1 MTELNKAL
9 VQKNIKD
16 EDEKIAILRSLK
28 GNGYGSLTSIDYILS
43 ACQHGIGST
52 NVNLDNISLTLV
64 NINTSINQLVGIM
77 RDFVEKATTAAA
89 PQDAQLS
96 AALTPPTESAGA
108 FVGEGGSAVAVSG
121 NEPILV
127 AIGGIDSTLA
137 EGLAANTEAIKQA
150 SKEEQRLQVDNTKA
164 LIANETKRQ
173 QAEDRN
179 RLLNQDKNK
188 EQLGNGLQ
196 KMPKLEMPKFPV
208 NGKQFMS
215 GLGKILKG
223 ILNPVALIA
232 GIFMHLLPYII
243 LGIAFFKGFWNK
255 LSPELKKKMIEVR
268 DNIIFYAGLAFLLFK
283 GPALLIKTLQLAWY
297 AIKVAFAI
305 AKWGLEVA
313 FHALRMLF
321 TTTEHS
327 AEMAFK
333 IFEKVCTMI
342 EHVAELLSIQLEMM
356 LNVAAFA
363 LKAAAIIFIVAAV
376 LLLVG
381 GVILIFVL
389 LGDKIVEATKKLVEV
404 FSMLGGMVYDAIMGI
419 IDLFFD
425 VMVEL
430 VIGFWGRLIT
440 AVVNGFKSLFGIGG
454 DDENKPK
461 TEQETSVKDG
471 VTKDVFEAALKPIK
485 DVLGN
490 ISKCLATIQQ
500 AELLKSLNP
509 VGNIFGAVASSVMT
523 LFNGNS
529 NIIKTENADN
539 TQSNISA
546 QYVSQTQEDEPNKSI
561 ETTLKSIN
569 ETLSKWFKYVKNQEL
584 FVPSGKAEG

>member
-1 MTELNKAL
+1 MDKLDRIGE
-9 VQKNIKD
+9 IKD
-16 EDEKIAILRSLK
+16 EAEKIKILNKIWGEGNSSLFTIESTLRDLIMETMH
-28 GNGYGSLTSIDYILS
+28 NGSRISSTIESQAWQINLSIKELT
-43 ACQHGIGST
+43 
-52 NVNLDNISLTLV
+52 
-64 NINTSINQLVGIM
+64 GIM
-77 RDFVEKATTAAA
+77 KDFVEKAATAAA

-96 AALTPPTESAGA
+96 AALTSPTESAGA
-108 FVGEGGSAVAVSG
+108 FIGEGGSAVAVSG

-127 AIGGIDSTLA
+127 AIGGIDNTLA

-179 RLLNQDKNK
+179 RLLNQNKNK
-188 EQLGNGLQ
+188 EQLGNSPQ

-268 DNIIFYAGLAFLLFK
+268 DNIIFYVGLAFLLFK

-313 FHALRMLF
+313 FHALRMMF
-321 TTTEHS
+321 TTTEHGFRMS
-327 AEMAFK
+327 TTMFDRM
-333 IFEKVCTMI
+333 CTMI
-342 EHVAELLSIQLEMM
+342 EHIADMALNKLKFIFEGIKLAVSIAGWL
-356 LNVAAFA
+356 
-363 LKAAAIIFIVAAV
+363 IIIAAV

-381 GVILIFVL
+381 GIILIFVL
-389 LGDKIVEATKKLVEV
+389 LGDKIVEAVEKIVKV
-404 FSMLGGMVYDAIMGI
+404 FAMLGGMVYDAVMGI

-430 VIGFWGRLIT
+430 VIGFWSRLIT

-454 DDENKPK
+454 EENKPK

-471 VTKDVFEAALKPIK
+471 VTEDVFEAVLKPIK
-485 DVLGN
+485 DVLDN
-490 ISKCLATIQQ
+490 ISKCLATIKQ

-509 VGNIFGAVASSVMT
+509 VGNIFGAAASAVMT

-539 TQSNISA
+539 TQSNIST
-546 QYVSQTQEDEPNKSI
+546 QYVSQTQEDDPNKSI

>member
-1 MTELNKAL
+1 MAELNKAL
-9 VQKNIKD
+9 TQKNIKD
-16 EDEKIAILRSLK
+16 EDEKLKLLRSLK
-28 GNGYGSLTSIDYILS
+28 GNGYGSLTSIDYIIS
-43 ACQHGIGST
+43 ACQHGIASA
-52 NVNLDNISLTLV
+52 NINLDSISSTLV
-64 NINTSINQLVGIM
+64 NIDTSINRLVGIM
-77 RDFVEKATTAAA
+77 KDFVEKATTAAA

-127 AIGGIDSTLA
+127 AIGGIDNTLA

-179 RLLNQDKNK
+179 RLLNQDKIK
-188 EQLGNGLQ
+188 EQLGNGPQ

-313 FHALRMLF
+313 FHALRMLL
-321 TTTEHS
+321 TTTEHGFRMS
-327 AEMAFK
+327 TTMFDRM
-333 IFEKVCTMI
+333 CTMI
-342 EHVAELLSIQLEMM
+342 EHIADMALNKLKFIFEGIKLAVSIAGWL
-356 LNVAAFA
+356 
-363 LKAAAIIFIVAAV
+363 IIIAAV

-381 GVILIFVL
+381 GIILIFVL
-389 LGDKIVEATKKLVEV
+389 LGDKIVEAVEKIVKV
-404 FSMLGGMVYDAIMGI
+404 FAMLGGMVYDAVMGI

-546 QYVSQTQEDEPNKSI
+546 QYVSQTQEDDPNESI

>member
-1 MTELNKAL
+1 MDKLDRIGE
-9 VQKNIKD
+9 IKD
-16 EDEKIAILRSLK
+16 EAEKIKILNKIWGEGNSSLFTIESTLRDLIMETMHNGSRISSAIESQAWQINLSIK
-28 GNGYGSLTSIDYILS
+28 ELT
-43 ACQHGIGST
+43 
-52 NVNLDNISLTLV
+52 
-64 NINTSINQLVGIM
+64 GIM
-77 RDFVEKATTAAA
+77 KDFVEKAATVAA

-96 AALTPPTESAGA
+96 AALTSPTESAGA

-188 EQLGNGLQ
+188 EQLGNGSQ

-255 LSPELKKKMIEVR
+255 LSPELKKKMTEVTKK
-268 DNIIFYAGLAFLLFK
+268 IVFYAGLAFLLFK

-297 AIKVAFAI
+297 AIKVMFAI

-321 TTTEHS
+321 TTSEHGFRMS
-327 AEMAFK
+327 TTMFDRM
-333 IFEKVCTMI
+333 CTMI
-342 EHVAELLSIQLEMM
+342 EHIADMALNKLKFIFEGIKLAVSIAGWL
-356 LNVAAFA
+356 
-363 LKAAAIIFIVAAV
+363 IIIAAV

-381 GVILIFVL
+381 GIILIFVL
-389 LGDKIVEATKKLVEV
+389 LGDKIVDAVKQIVEV
-404 FSMLGGMVYDAIMGI
+404 FAMLGGMVYDAVMGI

-430 VIGFWGRLIT
+430 FIGFWGRLIT
-440 AVVNGFKSLFGIGG
+440 AVVNGWRSLFGGG
-454 DDENKPK
+454 DEENKPK
-461 TEQETSVKDG
+461 TEQETAVKDG
-471 VTKDVFEAALKPIK
+471 VTKDIFEAALKPIK

-546 QYVSQTQEDEPNKSI
+546 QYISQTQEDDPNKSI

>member
-1 MTELNKAL
+1 MAELNKAL
-9 VQKNIKD
+9 TQKNIKD
-16 EDEKIAILRSLK
+16 EDEKLKLLRSLK
-28 GNGYGSLTSIDYILS
+28 GNGYGSLTSIDHILA
-43 ACQHGIGST
+43 ACFHRTGIT
-52 NVNLDNISLTLV
+52 NIILDGISSTLV
-64 NINTSINQLVGIM
+64 NIDTSINRLVGIM
-77 RDFVEKATTAAA
+77 KDFVEKATTAAA
-89 PQDAQLS
+89 PQDEQLS
-96 AALTPPTESAGA
+96 AALTSPTESAGA

-127 AIGGIDSTLA
+127 AIGGIGSTLA

-179 RLLNQDKNK
+179 RLLNQGKNK
-188 EQLGNGLQ
+188 EQLGNSPQ

-297 AIKVAFAI
+297 AIKVAFAV

-321 TTTEHS
+321 TTTEHG

-333 IFEKVCTMI
+333 IFERACTMI
-342 EHVAELLSIQLEMM
+342 EHVAKLLSTSLEMA
-356 LNVAAFA
+356 LNVAAFV
-363 LKAAAIIFIVAAV
+363 LKVAAIVFIVAAIV
-376 LLLVG
+376 LLVG

-389 LGDKIVEATKKLVEV
+389 LGDKIVDAVKKIVEV
-404 FSMLGGMVYDAIMGI
+404 FAMLGGMVYDAVMGI

-440 AVVNGFKSLFGIGG
+440 AVVNGFKSLFGISG
-454 DDENKPK
+454 EESKPK
-461 TEQETSVKDG
+461 TEQETAVKDG

-509 VGNIFGAVASSVMT
+509 VGNIFGSVASSVMT

-546 QYVSQTQEDEPNKSI
+546 QYVSQTQGDNPNESI

-569 ETLSKWFKYVKNQEL
+569 ETLSRWFKYVKNQEL

>member
-1 MTELNKAL
+1 MAELNKAL
-9 VQKNIKD
+9 TQKNIKD
-16 EDEKIAILRSLK
+16 EDEKLKLLRSLK
-28 GNGYGSLTSIDYILS
+28 GNGYGSLASIDHILA
-43 ACQHGIGST
+43 ACFHRTGIT
-52 NVNLDNISLTLV
+52 NIILDGISSTLV
-64 NINTSINQLVGIM
+64 NIDTSINRLVGIM
-77 RDFVEKATTAAA
+77 KDFVEKATTAAA
-89 PQDAQLS
+89 PQDEQLS
-96 AALTPPTESAGA
+96 AALTSPTESAGA

-127 AIGGIDSTLA
+127 AIGGIGSTLA

-150 SKEEQRLQVDNTKA
+150 SKEEQRLQADNTKA

-179 RLLNQDKNK
+179 RLLNQYKNK
-188 EQLGNGLQ
+188 EQLGNGPQ

-223 ILNPVALIA
+223 ILNPIALIA

-333 IFEKVCTMI
+333 IFERVCTMI
-342 EHVAELLSIQLEMM
+342 EHVAELLSISLEMA
-356 LNVAAFA
+356 LNVAAFV
-363 LKAAAIIFIVAAV
+363 LKVAAIVFIVAAIV
-376 LLLVG
+376 LLVG

-389 LGDKIVEATKKLVEV
+389 LGDKIVEAVKKIVEV
-404 FSMLGGMVYDAIMGI
+404 FAMLGGMVYDAVMGI
-419 IDLFFD
+419 IDLFFN

-440 AVVNGFKSLFGIGG
+440 AVVNGFKSLFGIG
-454 DDENKPK
+454 DEESKPK
-461 TEQETSVKDG
+461 TEQETAVKDG
-471 VTKDVFEAALKPIK
+471 VTKDVFETALKPITN
-485 DVLGN
+485 VLDN

-546 QYVSQTQEDEPNKSI
+546 QYVSQTQKDDTNESI

-569 ETLSKWFKYVKNQEL
+569 ETLSRWFKYVKNQEL

>member
-1 MTELNKAL
+1 MAELNKAL

-52 NVNLDNISLTLV
+52 NINLDSISLTLV
-64 NINTSINQLVGIM
+64 DINTSINQLVGIM
-77 RDFVEKATTAAA
+77 KDFVEKTATAAA

-179 RLLNQDKNK
+179 RLLNQGKNK

-333 IFEKVCTMI
+333 IFERVCTMI

-404 FSMLGGMVYDAIMGI
+404 FSMLGGMVYDAVMGI

-454 DDENKPK
+454 DEENKPK

>member
-1 MTELNKAL
+1 MAELNKAL
-9 VQKNIKD
+9 TQKNIKD
-16 EDEKIAILRSLK
+16 EDEKLELLRSLR
-28 GNGYGSLTSIDYILS
+28 GNGYGSLTSIDHILS
-43 ACQHGIGST
+43 ACFHRTEITNIILDGIST
-52 NVNLDNISLTLV
+52 TLV

-89 PQDAQLS
+89 PQDEQLS
-96 AALTPPTESAGA
+96 DALTSPTESAGA

-188 EQLGNGLQ
+188 EQLGNGSQ

-305 AKWGLEVA
+305 AKWGLEIA
-313 FHALRMLF
+313 FHALRMLL

-333 IFEKVCTMI
+333 IFERVCTMI
-342 EHVAELLSIQLEMM
+342 EHVAKLLSTSLEMA
-356 LNVAAFA
+356 LNIAAFVLKVAA
-363 LKAAAIIFIVAAV
+363 IVFIVAAIV
-376 LLLVG
+376 LLVG

-404 FSMLGGMVYDAIMGI
+404 FAMLGGMVYDAVMGI
-419 IDLFFD
+419 IDLFFN

-454 DDENKPK
+454 DGENKPK
-461 TEQETSVKDG
+461 VEQETSVKDG

-546 QYVSQTQEDEPNKSI
+546 QYVSQTQGDDPNISI

>member
-1 MTELNKAL
+1 MDKLDRIGE
-9 VQKNIKD
+9 IKD
-16 EDEKIAILRSLK
+16 EAEKIKILNKIWGEGNSSLFTIESTLRDLIMETMHNGSRISSAIESQAWQINLSIK
-28 GNGYGSLTSIDYILS
+28 ELT
-43 ACQHGIGST
+43 
-52 NVNLDNISLTLV
+52 
-64 NINTSINQLVGIM
+64 GIM
-77 RDFVEKATTAAA
+77 KDFVEKAATAAA

-96 AALTPPTESAGA
+96 AALTSPTESAGA
-108 FVGEGGSAVAVSG
+108 FIGEGGSAVAVSG

-127 AIGGIDSTLA
+127 AIGGIDNTLA

-179 RLLNQDKNK
+179 RLLNQNKNK
-188 EQLGNGLQ
+188 EQLGNSPQ

-321 TTTEHS
+321 TTTEHGFRMS
-327 AEMAFK
+327 TTMFDRM
-333 IFEKVCTMI
+333 CTMI
-342 EHVAELLSIQLEMM
+342 EHIADMALNKLKFIFEGIKLAVSIAGWL
-356 LNVAAFA
+356 
-363 LKAAAIIFIVAAV
+363 IIIAAV

-381 GVILIFVL
+381 GIILIFVL
-389 LGDKIVEATKKLVEV
+389 LGDKIVEAVEKIVKV
-404 FSMLGGMVYDAIMGI
+404 FAMLGGMVYDAVMGI

-430 VIGFWGRLIT
+430 VIGFWSRLIT

-454 DDENKPK
+454 EENKPK

-471 VTKDVFEAALKPIK
+471 VTEDVFEAALKPIK
-485 DVLGN
+485 DVLDN
-490 ISKCLATIQQ
+490 ISKCLATIKQ

-509 VGNIFGAVASSVMT
+509 VGNIFGAAASAVMT

-539 TQSNISA
+539 TQSNIST
-546 QYVSQTQEDEPNKSI
+546 QYVSQTQEDDPNKSI

>member
-1 MTELNKAL
+1 MDKLDRIGE
-9 VQKNIKD
+9 IKD
-16 EDEKIAILRSLK
+16 EAEKIKILNKIWGEGNSSLFTIESTLRDLIMETMHNGSRISSAIESQ
-28 GNGYGSLTSIDYILS
+28 
-43 ACQHGIGST
+43 AWQ
-52 NVNLDNISLTLV
+52 ISL
-64 NINTSINQLVGIM
+64 SIKELTGIM
-77 RDFVEKATTAAA
+77 KDFVEKATTAAA
-89 PQDAQLS
+89 PQDEQLS
-96 AALTPPTESAGA
+96 AALTSPTESAGA

-150 SKEEQRLQVDNTKA
+150 SKEEQRLQADNTKA

-188 EQLGNGLQ
+188 EQLGNGPQ

-255 LSPELKKKMIEVR
+255 LSPELQKKMIEVR

-321 TTTEHS
+321 TTTEHGFRMS
-327 AEMAFK
+327 TTMFDRM
-333 IFEKVCTMI
+333 CTMI
-342 EHVAELLSIQLEMM
+342 EHIADMALNKLKFIFEGIKLAVSIAGWL
-356 LNVAAFA
+356 
-363 LKAAAIIFIVAAV
+363 IIIAAV

-381 GVILIFVL
+381 GIILIFVL
-389 LGDKIVEATKKLVEV
+389 LGDKIVEAVKKIVEV
-404 FSMLGGMVYDAIMGI
+404 FAMLGGMVYDAVMGI
-419 IDLFFD
+419 LDLFFD

-430 VIGFWGRLIT
+430 VIGFWSRLIT
-440 AVVNGFKSLFGIGG
+440 AVVNGFKSLFGFGG
-454 DDENKPK
+454 DDGESKPK
-461 TEQETSVKDG
+461 TEQETTVKDG
-471 VTKDVFEAALKPIK
+471 VTKDVFETALKPITN
-485 DVLGN
+485 VLGN

-546 QYVSQTQEDEPNKSI
+546 QYVSQTQGDNPNESI

-569 ETLSKWFKYVKNQEL
+569 ETLSRWFKYVKNQEL

>member
-1 MTELNKAL
+1 MDKLDRIGE
-9 VQKNIKD
+9 IKD
-16 EDEKIAILRSLK
+16 EAEKIKILNKIWGEGNSSLFTIESTLRDLIMETMHNGSRISSAIESQAWQINLSIK
-28 GNGYGSLTSIDYILS
+28 ELT
-43 ACQHGIGST
+43 
-52 NVNLDNISLTLV
+52 
-64 NINTSINQLVGIM
+64 GIM
-77 RDFVEKATTAAA
+77 KDFVEKVATAAA

-96 AALTPPTESAGA
+96 AALTSPTESAGA

-188 EQLGNGLQ
+188 EQLGNGPQ

-321 TTTEHS
+321 TTTEHG

-333 IFEKVCTMI
+333 IFERACTMI
-342 EHVAELLSIQLEMM
+342 EHIFKMFSTKIELL

-430 VIGFWGRLIT
+430 VIGFWSRLIT

-471 VTKDVFEAALKPIK
+471 VTKDVFETALKPITN
-485 DVLGN
+485 VLGN

-529 NIIKTENADN
+529 NITKTENADN

-546 QYVSQTQEDEPNKSI
+546 QYVSQTQGDDPNESI

>member
-1 MTELNKAL
+1 MAELNKAL

-28 GNGYGSLTSIDYILS
+28 GNGYGSLTSIDYNLS
-43 ACQHGIGST
+43 ACYHAIGST
-52 NVNLDNISLTLV
+52 NINLDFIRVSLSNID
-64 NINTSINQLVGIM
+64 NSINQLVGIM
-77 RDFVEKATTAAA
+77 KDFVENATTTAA

-96 AALTPPTESAGA
+96 AALTSPTESAGA

-127 AIGGIDSTLA
+127 AIGGIDTTLA

-188 EQLGNGLQ
+188 EQLGNGPQ

-268 DNIIFYAGLAFLLFK
+268 DKIIFYAGLAFLLFK
-283 GPALLIKTLQLAWY
+283 GSALLIKTLQLAWY
-297 AIKVAFAI
+297 VIKVAFAI

-313 FHALRMLF
+313 FHGLRMLL
-321 TTTEHS
+321 TTTEHGFR
-327 AEMAFK
+327 MTTTMFDRM
-333 IFEKVCTMI
+333 CTMI
-342 EHVAELLSIQLEMM
+342 EHIADMALNKLKFIFEGIKLAVSIAGWL
-356 LNVAAFA
+356 
-363 LKAAAIIFIVAAV
+363 IIIAAV

-381 GVILIFVL
+381 GIILIFVL
-389 LGDKIVEATKKLVEV
+389 LGDKIVDAVKQIVEV
-404 FSMLGGMVYDAIMGI
+404 FAMLGGMVYDAVMGI

-440 AVVNGFKSLFGIGG
+440 AVVNGFRSLFGTGG

-461 TEQETSVKDG
+461 TEQEISVKDG

-546 QYVSQTQEDEPNKSI
+546 QYVSQTQKDDPNKSI

>member
-1 MTELNKAL
+1 MDKLDRIGE
-9 VQKNIKD
+9 IKD
-16 EDEKIAILRSLK
+16 EAEKIKILNKIWGEGNSSLFTIESTLRDLIMETMHNGSRISSAIESQAWQINLSIK
-28 GNGYGSLTSIDYILS
+28 ELT
-43 ACQHGIGST
+43 
-52 NVNLDNISLTLV
+52 
-64 NINTSINQLVGIM
+64 GIM
-77 RDFVEKATTAAA
+77 KDFVEKAATAAA
-89 PQDAQLS
+89 PQDEQLS
-96 AALTPPTESAGA
+96 AALTSPTESAGA

-188 EQLGNGLQ
+188 EQLGNGPQ

-297 AIKVAFAI
+297 AIKVAFAV

-321 TTTEHS
+321 TTTEHG

-333 IFEKVCTMI
+333 IFERACTMI
-342 EHVAELLSIQLEMM
+342 EHIFKMFSTKIELL

-404 FSMLGGMVYDAIMGI
+404 FAMLGGMVYDAVMGI

-430 VIGFWGRLIT
+430 VIGFWSRLIT

-454 DDENKPK
+454 DEEGKTK
-461 TEQETSVKDG
+461 TEQETTVKDG
-471 VTKDVFEAALKPIK
+471 VTKDVFETALKPITN
-485 DVLGN
+485 VLGN

-529 NIIKTENADN
+529 NITKTENADN

-546 QYVSQTQEDEPNKSI
+546 QYVSQTQGDDPNESI

>member
-1 MTELNKAL
+1 MAELNKAL
-9 VQKNIKD
+9 TQKNIKD
-16 EDEKIAILRSLK
+16 EDEKLELLRSLR
-28 GNGYGSLTSIDYILS
+28 GNGYGSLTSIDHILS
-43 ACQHGIGST
+43 ACFHRTGIT
-52 NVNLDNISLTLV
+52 NIILDGINSTLV
-64 NINTSINQLVGIM
+64 NIDTSINRLVGIM
-77 RDFVEKATTAAA
+77 KDFVEKAATAAA
-89 PQDAQLS
+89 PQDEQLS
-96 AALTPPTESAGA
+96 AALTSPTESAGA

-150 SKEEQRLQVDNTKA
+150 SKEEQRLQADNTKA

-179 RLLNQDKNK
+179 RLLNQDKVK
-188 EQLGNGLQ
+188 EQLGNGHQ

-255 LSPELKKKMIEVR
+255 LSPELKKKMTEVTKK
-268 DNIIFYAGLAFLLFK
+268 IVFYAGMAFLLFK
-283 GPALLIKTLQLAWY
+283 DPALLIKTLQLAWY
-297 AIKVAFAI
+297 VIKVTFAI

-313 FHALRMLF
+313 FHALRMMF
-321 TTTEHS
+321 TTTEHGFRMS
-327 AEMAFK
+327 TTMFDRM
-333 IFEKVCTMI
+333 CTMI
-342 EHVAELLSIQLEMM
+342 EHIADMALNKLKFIFEGIKLAVSIAGWL
-356 LNVAAFA
+356 
-363 LKAAAIIFIVAAV
+363 IIIAAV

-389 LGDKIVEATKKLVEV
+389 LGDKIVEAVKKIVEV
-404 FSMLGGMVYDAIMGI
+404 FAMLGGMVYDAVMGI
-419 IDLFFD
+419 LDLFFD

-440 AVVNGFKSLFGIGG
+440 AVVNGFKSLFGIG
-454 DDENKPK
+454 DEESKPK
-461 TEQETSVKDG
+461 TEQETAVKDG
-471 VTKDVFEAALKPIK
+471 VTKDVFETALKPITN
-485 DVLGN
+485 VLDN

-546 QYVSQTQEDEPNKSI
+546 QYVSQTQKDDTNESI

-569 ETLSKWFKYVKNQEL
+569 ETLSRWFKYVKNQEL

>member
-1 MTELNKAL
+1 MDKLDRIGE
-9 VQKNIKD
+9 IKD
-16 EDEKIAILRSLK
+16 EAEKIKILNKIWGEGNSSLFTIESTLRDLIMETMHNGSRISSAIESQAWQINLSIK
-28 GNGYGSLTSIDYILS
+28 ELT
-43 ACQHGIGST
+43 
-52 NVNLDNISLTLV
+52 
-64 NINTSINQLVGIM
+64 GIM
-77 RDFVEKATTAAA
+77 KDFVEKAATAAA

-96 AALTPPTESAGA
+96 AALTSPTESAGA
-108 FVGEGGSAVAVSG
+108 FVGEGGSAVAISG

-196 KMPKLEMPKFPV
+196 KIPKLEMPKFPV

-321 TTTEHS
+321 TTTEHG

-333 IFEKVCTMI
+333 IFERACTMI
-342 EHVAELLSIQLEMM
+342 EHIFKMFSTKIELL

-404 FSMLGGMVYDAIMGI
+404 FAMLGGMVYDAVMGI

-430 VIGFWGRLIT
+430 VIGFWSRLIT

-454 DDENKPK
+454 DDESKPK
-461 TEQETSVKDG
+461 TEQETTVKDG
-471 VTKDVFEAALKPIK
+471 VTKDVFETTLKPIK

-546 QYVSQTQEDEPNKSI
+546 QYVSQTQGDDPNESI

>member
-1 MTELNKAL
+1 MAELNKAL
-9 VQKNIKD
+9 TQKNIKD
-16 EDEKIAILRSLK
+16 EDEKLELLRSLR
-28 GNGYGSLTSIDYILS
+28 GNGYGSLTSIDHILS
-43 ACQHGIGST
+43 ACFHRTGIT
-52 NVNLDNISLTLV
+52 NIILDGINSTLV
-64 NINTSINQLVGIM
+64 NIDTSINRLVGIM
-77 RDFVEKATTAAA
+77 KDFVEKAATAAA
-89 PQDAQLS
+89 PQDEQLS
-96 AALTPPTESAGA
+96 AALTSPTESAGA
-108 FVGEGGSAVAVSG
+108 FVGEGGSAVAISG

-150 SKEEQRLQVDNTKA
+150 SKEEQRLQADNTKA

-179 RLLNQDKNK
+179 RLLNQDKVK
-188 EQLGNGLQ
+188 EQLGNGHQ

-255 LSPELKKKMIEVR
+255 LSPELKKKMTEVTKK
-268 DNIIFYAGLAFLLFK
+268 IVFYAGMAFLLFK

-297 AIKVAFAI
+297 VIKVTFAI

-313 FHALRMLF
+313 FHALRMMF
-321 TTTEHS
+321 TTTEHGFRMS
-327 AEMAFK
+327 TTMFDRM
-333 IFEKVCTMI
+333 CTMI
-342 EHVAELLSIQLEMM
+342 EHIADMALNKLKFIFEGIKLAVSIAGWL
-356 LNVAAFA
+356 
-363 LKAAAIIFIVAAV
+363 IIIAAV

-389 LGDKIVEATKKLVEV
+389 LGDKIVEAVKKIVEV
-404 FSMLGGMVYDAIMGI
+404 FAMLGGMVYDAVMGI

-440 AVVNGFKSLFGIGG
+440 AVVNGFKSLFGIG
-454 DDENKPK
+454 DEESKPK
-461 TEQETSVKDG
+461 AEQETSVKDG
-471 VTKDVFEAALKPIK
+471 VTKDIFEAALKPIK

-546 QYVSQTQEDEPNKSI
+546 QYVSQTQKDDTNESI

-569 ETLSKWFKYVKNQEL
+569 ETLSRWFKYVKNQEL

>member
-1 MTELNKAL
+1 MDKLDRIGE
-9 VQKNIKD
+9 IKD
-16 EDEKIAILRSLK
+16 EAEKIKILNKIWGEGNSSLFTIESTLRDLIMETMHNGSRISSAIESQAWQINLSIK
-28 GNGYGSLTSIDYILS
+28 ELT
-43 ACQHGIGST
+43 
-52 NVNLDNISLTLV
+52 
-64 NINTSINQLVGIM
+64 GIM
-77 RDFVEKATTAAA
+77 KDFVEKAATAAA

-188 EQLGNGLQ
+188 EQLGNGPQ

-321 TTTEHS
+321 TTSEHG

-333 IFEKVCTMI
+333 IFERACTMI
-342 EHVAELLSIQLEMM
+342 EHIFKMFSTKIELL

-404 FSMLGGMVYDAIMGI
+404 FAMLGGMVYDAVMGI

-430 VIGFWGRLIT
+430 VIGFWSRLIT

-461 TEQETSVKDG
+461 TEQETTVKDG
-471 VTKDVFEAALKPIK
+471 VTKDVFETALKPITN
-485 DVLGN
+485 VLGN

-529 NIIKTENADN
+529 NITKTENADN

-546 QYVSQTQEDEPNKSI
+546 QYVSQTQGDDPNESI

>member
-1 MTELNKAL
+1 MAELNKAL

-127 AIGGIDSTLA
+127 AIGGIDTTLA

-297 AIKVAFAI
+297 AIKVAFAL

-313 FHALRMLF
+313 FHVLRMLL
-321 TTTEHS
+321 TTTEHGFRMS
-327 AEMAFK
+327 ATMFDRM
-333 IFEKVCTMI
+333 CTMI
-342 EHVAELLSIQLEMM
+342 EHIAEMLSIAFENA
-356 LNVAAFA
+356 LNIAAFVLKVAA
-363 LKAAAIIFIVAAV
+363 IVFIVAAIV
-376 LLLVG
+376 LLIG
-381 GVILIFVL
+381 SIILLFVL
-389 LGDKIVEATKKLVEV
+389 FGDKIVEAVEKIVKV
-404 FSMLGGMVYDAIMGI
+404 FAMLGGMVYDAVMGI

-490 ISKCLATIQQ
+490 ISLCLATIQQ

-546 QYVSQTQEDEPNKSI
+546 QYVSQTQEDDPNKSI

-584 FVPSGKAEG
+584 FIPSGKAEG

>member
-1 MTELNKAL
+1 MDKLDRIGE
-9 VQKNIKD
+9 IKD
-16 EDEKIAILRSLK
+16 EAEKIKILNKIWGEGNSSLFTIESTLRDLIMETMHNGSRISSAIESQAWQINLSIK
-28 GNGYGSLTSIDYILS
+28 ELT
-43 ACQHGIGST
+43 
-52 NVNLDNISLTLV
+52 
-64 NINTSINQLVGIM
+64 GIM
-77 RDFVEKATTAAA
+77 KDFVEKAATAAA

-188 EQLGNGLQ
+188 EQLGNGPQ

-255 LSPELKKKMIEVR
+255 LSPELRKKMTEVTKK
-268 DNIIFYAGLAFLLFK
+268 IVFYAGLAFLLFK

-313 FHALRMLF
+313 FHVLRMLF
-321 TTTEHS
+321 TTSEHG

-333 IFEKVCTMI
+333 IFERACTMI
-342 EHVAELLSIQLEMM
+342 EHIFKMFSTNIELL
-356 LNVAAFA
+356 LNVASFA

-404 FSMLGGMVYDAIMGI
+404 FAMLGGMVYDAVMGI

-430 VIGFWGRLIT
+430 VIGFWSRLIT

-454 DDENKPK
+454 DDESKPK
-461 TEQETSVKDG
+461 TEQETTVKDG
-471 VTKDVFEAALKPIK
+471 VTKDVFETALKPITN
-485 DVLGN
+485 VLGN

-509 VGNIFGAVASSVMT
+509 VGNIFGAIASSVMT

-546 QYVSQTQEDEPNKSI
+546 QYVSQTQGDDPNESI

-569 ETLSKWFKYVKNQEL
+569 ETLSKWFKYVKNQKL

>member
-1 MTELNKAL
+1 MAELNKAL
-9 VQKNIKD
+9 TQKNIKD
-16 EDEKIAILRSLK
+16 EDEKLELLRSLR
-28 GNGYGSLTSIDYILS
+28 GNGYGSLTSIDHILS
-43 ACQHGIGST
+43 ACFHRTGIT
-52 NVNLDNISLTLV
+52 NIILDGIDSTLV
-64 NINTSINQLVGIM
+64 NIDTSINRLVGIM
-77 RDFVEKATTAAA
+77 KDFVEKAATAAA
-89 PQDAQLS
+89 PQDEQLS
-96 AALTPPTESAGA
+96 AALTSPTESAGA

-127 AIGGIDSTLA
+127 AIGGIGSTLA

-150 SKEEQRLQVDNTKA
+150 SKEEQRLQADNTKA

-179 RLLNQDKNK
+179 RLLNQDKVK
-188 EQLGNGLQ
+188 EQLGNGHQ

-255 LSPELKKKMIEVR
+255 LSPELKKKMTEVTKK
-268 DNIIFYAGLAFLLFK
+268 IVFYAGMAFLLFK

-297 AIKVAFAI
+297 VIKVTFAI

-313 FHALRMLF
+313 FHALRMMF
-321 TTTEHS
+321 TTTEHGFRMS
-327 AEMAFK
+327 TTMFDRM
-333 IFEKVCTMI
+333 CTMI
-342 EHVAELLSIQLEMM
+342 EHIADMALNKLKFIFEGIKLAVSIAGWL
-356 LNVAAFA
+356 
-363 LKAAAIIFIVAAV
+363 IIIAAV

-389 LGDKIVEATKKLVEV
+389 LGDKIVDAVKKIVEV
-404 FSMLGGMVYDAIMGI
+404 FAMLGGMVYDAVMGI
-419 IDLFFD
+419 LDLFFD

-440 AVVNGFKSLFGIGG
+440 AVVNGFKSLFGIG
-454 DDENKPK
+454 DEESKPK
-461 TEQETSVKDG
+461 TEQETAVKDG
-471 VTKDVFEAALKPIK
+471 VTKDVFETALKPITN
-485 DVLGN
+485 VLGN

-546 QYVSQTQEDEPNKSI
+546 QYVSQTQKDDTNESI

-569 ETLSKWFKYVKNQEL
+569 ETLSRWFKYVKNQEL
-584 FVPSGKAEG
+584 FIPSGKAEG

>member
-1 MTELNKAL
+1 MDKLDRIGK
-9 VQKNIKD
+9 IKD
-16 EDEKIAILRSLK
+16 ETEKIKILNKIWGEGNSSLFTIESTLRDLIMETMHNGSRISSAIESQAWQINLSIK
-28 GNGYGSLTSIDYILS
+28 ELT
-43 ACQHGIGST
+43 
-52 NVNLDNISLTLV
+52 
-64 NINTSINQLVGIM
+64 GIM
-77 RDFVEKATTAAA
+77 KDFVEKAATAAA

-96 AALTPPTESAGA
+96 AALTSPTESAGA
-108 FVGEGGSAVAVSG
+108 FIGEGGSAVAVSG

-127 AIGGIDSTLA
+127 AIGGIDNTLA

-179 RLLNQDKNK
+179 RLLNQNKNK
-188 EQLGNGLQ
+188 EQLGNSPQ

-313 FHALRMLF
+313 FHALRMMF
-321 TTTEHS
+321 TTTEHGFRMS
-327 AEMAFK
+327 TTMFDRM
-333 IFEKVCTMI
+333 CTMI
-342 EHVAELLSIQLEMM
+342 EHIADMALNKLKFIFEGIKLAVSIAGWL
-356 LNVAAFA
+356 
-363 LKAAAIIFIVAAV
+363 IIIAAV

-381 GVILIFVL
+381 GIILIFVL
-389 LGDKIVEATKKLVEV
+389 LGDKIVEAVEKIVKV
-404 FSMLGGMVYDAIMGI
+404 FAMLGGMVYDAVMGI

-430 VIGFWGRLIT
+430 VIGFWSRLIT

-454 DDENKPK
+454 EENKPK

-471 VTKDVFEAALKPIK
+471 VTEDVFEAALKPIK
-485 DVLGN
+485 DVLDN
-490 ISKCLATIQQ
+490 ISKCLATIKQ

-509 VGNIFGAVASSVMT
+509 VGNIFGAAASAVMT

-539 TQSNISA
+539 TQSNIST
-546 QYVSQTQEDEPNKSI
+546 QYVSQTQEDDPNKSI

>member
-1 MTELNKAL
+1 MDKLDRIGE
-9 VQKNIKD
+9 IKD
-16 EDEKIAILRSLK
+16 EAEKIKILNKIWGEGNSSLFTIESTLRDLIMETMHNGSRISSAIESQAWQINLSIK
-28 GNGYGSLTSIDYILS
+28 ELT
-43 ACQHGIGST
+43 
-52 NVNLDNISLTLV
+52 
-64 NINTSINQLVGIM
+64 GIM
-77 RDFVEKATTAAA
+77 KDFVEKVATAAA

-96 AALTPPTESAGA
+96 AVLTPPTESAGA
-108 FVGEGGSAVAVSG
+108 FVGEGGSAVAISG

-127 AIGGIDSTLA
+127 AIGGIDSTLT

-188 EQLGNGLQ
+188 EQLGNGPQ

-321 TTTEHS
+321 TTTEHG

-333 IFEKVCTMI
+333 IFERACTMI
-342 EHVAELLSIQLEMM
+342 EHIFKMFSTKIELL

-461 TEQETSVKDG
+461 TEQETAVKDG

-539 TQSNISA
+539 TQSNIST
-546 QYVSQTQEDEPNKSI
+546 QYVSQTQEDDPNKSI

>member
-1 MTELNKAL
+1 MT
-9 VQKNIKD
+9 
-16 EDEKIAILRSLK
+16 S
-28 GNGYGSLTSIDYILS
+28 
-43 ACQHGIGST
+43 
-52 NVNLDNISLTLV
+52 
-64 NINTSINQLVGIM
+64 
-77 RDFVEKATTAAA
+77 
-89 PQDAQLS
+89 
-96 AALTPPTESAGA
+96 PTESAGA

-179 RLLNQDKNK
+179 RLLNQNKNK
-188 EQLGNGLQ
+188 EQLGNGPQ

-255 LSPELKKKMIEVR
+255 LSPELKKKITEVTKK
-268 DNIIFYAGLAFLLFK
+268 IVFYAGLAFLLFK

-313 FHALRMLF
+313 FLALRMLF
-321 TTTEHS
+321 TTTEHG

-333 IFEKVCTMI
+333 IFERACTMI
-342 EHVAELLSIQLEMM
+342 EHIFKMFSTKIELL

-389 LGDKIVEATKKLVEV
+389 LGDKIVEAVKKIVEV
-404 FSMLGGMVYDAIMGI
+404 FAMLGGMVYDAVMGI
-419 IDLFFD
+419 LDLFFD

-454 DDENKPK
+454 DDESKPK
-461 TEQETSVKDG
+461 TEQETTVKDG
-471 VTKDVFEAALKPIK
+471 VTKDVFETALKPITN
-485 DVLGN
+485 VLGN

-529 NIIKTENADN
+529 NITKTENADN

-546 QYVSQTQEDEPNKSI
+546 QYVSQTQGDDPNESI

>member
-1 MTELNKAL
+1 MDKLDRIGE
-9 VQKNIKD
+9 IKD
-16 EDEKIAILRSLK
+16 EAEKIKILNKIWGEGNSSLFTIESTLRDLIMETMHNGSRISSAIESQAWQINLSIK
-28 GNGYGSLTSIDYILS
+28 ELT
-43 ACQHGIGST
+43 
-52 NVNLDNISLTLV
+52 
-64 NINTSINQLVGIM
+64 GIM
-77 RDFVEKATTAAA
+77 KDFVEKAATAAA

-96 AALTPPTESAGA
+96 AALTSPTESAGA

-150 SKEEQRLQVDNTKA
+150 SKEEQRLQADNTKA

-321 TTTEHS
+321 TTSEHG

-333 IFEKVCTMI
+333 IFERACTMI
-342 EHVAELLSIQLEMM
+342 EHIFKMFSTKIELL

-430 VIGFWGRLIT
+430 VIGFWSRLIT

-454 DDENKPK
+454 DDESKPK
-461 TEQETSVKDG
+461 TEQETTVKDG
-471 VTKDVFEAALKPIK
+471 VTKDVFETALKPIK

-529 NIIKTENADN
+529 NITKTENADN

-546 QYVSQTQEDEPNKSI
+546 QYVSQTQGDDPNESI

>member
-1 MTELNKAL
+1 MAELNKAL
-9 VQKNIKD
+9 TQKNIKD
-16 EDEKIAILRSLK
+16 EDEKLELLHSLR
-28 GNGYGSLTSIDYILS
+28 GNGYGSLTSIDHILA
-43 ACQHGIGST
+43 ACFHRTGITNIILDGIST
-52 NVNLDNISLTLV
+52 TLV
-64 NINTSINQLVGIM
+64 NIDTSINQLVGIM
-77 RDFVEKATTAAA
+77 KDFIEKATTAAA
-89 PQDAQLS
+89 PQDEQLS
-96 AALTPPTESAGA
+96 AALTSPTESAGA

-150 SKEEQRLQVDNTKA
+150 SKEEQRLQADNTKA

-188 EQLGNGLQ
+188 EQLGNGPQ

-243 LGIAFFKGFWNK
+243 LGIAFLKGFWNK

-297 AIKVAFAI
+297 AIKVAFAV

-321 TTTEHS
+321 TTTEHG

-333 IFEKVCTMI
+333 IFERACTMI
-342 EHVAELLSIQLEMM
+342 EHVAKLLSTSLEMA
-356 LNVAAFA
+356 LNIAAFVLKVAA
-363 LKAAAIIFIVAAV
+363 IVFIVAAIV
-376 LLLVG
+376 LLVG

-404 FSMLGGMVYDAIMGI
+404 FAMLGGMVYDAVMGI

-461 TEQETSVKDG
+461 TEQETAVKDG

-539 TQSNISA
+539 TQSNIST
-546 QYVSQTQEDEPNKSI
+546 QYVSQTQEDDPNKSI

>member
-1 MTELNKAL
+1 
-9 VQKNIKD
+9 
-16 EDEKIAILRSLK
+16 
-28 GNGYGSLTSIDYILS
+28 
-43 ACQHGIGST
+43 
-52 NVNLDNISLTLV
+52 
-64 NINTSINQLVGIM
+64 
-77 RDFVEKATTAAA
+77 
-89 PQDAQLS
+89 
-96 AALTPPTESAGA
+96 
-108 FVGEGGSAVAVSG
+108 
-121 NEPILV
+121 
-127 AIGGIDSTLA
+127 
-137 EGLAANTEAIKQA
+137 
-150 SKEEQRLQVDNTKA
+150 
-164 LIANETKRQ
+164 
-173 QAEDRN
+173 
-179 RLLNQDKNK
+179 
-188 EQLGNGLQ
+188 
-196 KMPKLEMPKFPV
+196 
-208 NGKQFMS
+208 
-215 GLGKILKG
+215 
-223 ILNPVALIA
+223 
-232 GIFMHLLPYII
+232 MHLLPYII

-297 AIKVAFAI
+297 AIKVGFAI

-321 TTTEHS
+321 TTTEHGFRMS
-327 AEMAFK
+327 TTMFDRM
-333 IFEKVCTMI
+333 CTMI
-342 EHVAELLSIQLEMM
+342 EHIAELIATKLEMA
-356 LNVAAFA
+356 LNIAAFA
-363 LKAAAIIFIVAAV
+363 LKVAAIVFIVAAIA
-376 LLLVG
+376 LLIG
-381 GVILIFVL
+381 GIILLFVL
-389 LGDKIVEATKKLVEV
+389 FGDKIVEAVKKIVEV
-404 FSMLGGMVYDAIMGI
+404 FAMLGGMVYDAVMGI
-419 IDLFFD
+419 LDLFFD

-430 VIGFWGRLIT
+430 VIGFWSRLIT

-454 DDENKPK
+454 DEENKPK
-461 TEQETSVKDG
+461 TEQETAVKDG

-546 QYVSQTQEDEPNKSI
+546 QYVSQTQGDDPNESI

>member
-1 MTELNKAL
+1 MAELNKAL
-9 VQKNIKD
+9 TQKNIKD
-16 EDEKIAILRSLK
+16 EDEKLKLLRSLK
-28 GNGYGSLTSIDYILS
+28 GNGYGSLASIDHILA
-43 ACQHGIGST
+43 ACFHRTGIT
-52 NVNLDNISLTLV
+52 NIILDGISSTLV
-64 NINTSINQLVGIM
+64 NIDTSINRLVGIM
-77 RDFVEKATTAAA
+77 KDFVEKATTAAA
-89 PQDAQLS
+89 PQDEQLS
-96 AALTPPTESAGA
+96 AALTSPTESAGA

-127 AIGGIDSTLA
+127 AIGGIGSTLA

-150 SKEEQRLQVDNTKA
+150 SKEEQRLQADNTKA

-179 RLLNQDKNK
+179 RLLNQYKNK
-188 EQLGNGLQ
+188 EQLGNGPQ

-223 ILNPVALIA
+223 ILNPIALIA

-297 AIKVAFAI
+297 AIKVAFAV

-321 TTTEHS
+321 TTTEHG

-333 IFEKVCTMI
+333 IFERACTMI
-342 EHVAELLSIQLEMM
+342 EHVAKLLSTSLEMA
-356 LNVAAFA
+356 LNVAVFV
-363 LKAAAIIFIVAAV
+363 LKVAAIVFIVAAIV
-376 LLLVG
+376 LLVG

-389 LGDKIVEATKKLVEV
+389 LGDKIVEAVKKIVEV
-404 FSMLGGMVYDAIMGI
+404 FAMLGGMVYDAVMGI

-430 VIGFWGRLIT
+430 VIGFWSRLIT
-440 AVVNGFKSLFGIGG
+440 AVVNGFKSLFGVGG
-454 DDENKPK
+454 DEESKPK
-461 TEQETSVKDG
+461 TEQETAVKDG
-471 VTKDVFEAALKPIK
+471 VTKDVFETALKPIT

-490 ISKCLATIQQ
+490 ISKCLATIAQS
-500 AELLKSLNP
+500 EMLKSLNP

-546 QYVSQTQEDEPNKSI
+546 QYVSQTQKDDTNESI

-569 ETLSKWFKYVKNQEL
+569 ETLSRWFKYVKNQEL

>member
-1 MTELNKAL
+1 MDKLDRIGE
-9 VQKNIKD
+9 IKD
-16 EDEKIAILRSLK
+16 EAEKIKILNKIWGEGNSSLFTIESTLRDLIMETMHNGSRISSAIESQAWQINLSIK
-28 GNGYGSLTSIDYILS
+28 ELT
-43 ACQHGIGST
+43 
-52 NVNLDNISLTLV
+52 
-64 NINTSINQLVGIM
+64 GIM
-77 RDFVEKATTAAA
+77 KDFVEKAATAAA

-96 AALTPPTESAGA
+96 AALTSPTESAGA

-137 EGLAANTEAIKQA
+137 EGLAANTEAIKRA
-150 SKEEQRLQVDNTKA
+150 SKEEQRLQADNTKA

-188 EQLGNGLQ
+188 EQLGNGPQ

-313 FHALRMLF
+313 FLALRMLF
-321 TTTEHS
+321 TTTEHG

-333 IFEKVCTMI
+333 IFERACTMI
-342 EHVAELLSIQLEMM
+342 EHIFKMFSTKIELL

-404 FSMLGGMVYDAIMGI
+404 FTMLGGMVYDAVMGI

-430 VIGFWGRLIT
+430 VIGFWSRLIT

-461 TEQETSVKDG
+461 TEQETTVKDG
-471 VTKDVFEAALKPIK
+471 VTKDVFETALKPITN
-485 DVLGN
+485 VLGN

-529 NIIKTENADN
+529 NITKTENADN

-546 QYVSQTQEDEPNKSI
+546 QYVSQTQGDDPNESI

>member
-1 MTELNKAL
+1 MDKLDRIGK
-9 VQKNIKD
+9 IKD
-16 EDEKIAILRSLK
+16 EAEKIKILNKIWGEGNSSLFTIESTLRDLIMETMHNGSRISSAIESQAWQINLSIK
-28 GNGYGSLTSIDYILS
+28 ELT
-43 ACQHGIGST
+43 
-52 NVNLDNISLTLV
+52 
-64 NINTSINQLVGIM
+64 GIM
-77 RDFVEKATTAAA
+77 KDFVEKAATAAA

-96 AALTPPTESAGA
+96 AALTSPTESAGA
-108 FVGEGGSAVAVSG
+108 FIGEGGSAVAVSG

-127 AIGGIDSTLA
+127 AIGGIDNTLA

-179 RLLNQDKNK
+179 RLLNQNKNK
-188 EQLGNGLQ
+188 EQLGNGPQ
-196 KMPKLEMPKFPV
+196 KMPKLEMPKFPI

-313 FHALRMLF
+313 FHALRMMF
-321 TTTEHS
+321 TTTEHGFRMS
-327 AEMAFK
+327 TTMFDRM
-333 IFEKVCTMI
+333 CTMI
-342 EHVAELLSIQLEMM
+342 EHIADMALNKLKFIFEGIKLAVSIAGWL
-356 LNVAAFA
+356 
-363 LKAAAIIFIVAAV
+363 IIIAAV

-381 GVILIFVL
+381 GIILIFVL
-389 LGDKIVEATKKLVEV
+389 LGDKIVEAVEKIVKV
-404 FSMLGGMVYDAIMGI
+404 FAMLGGMVYDAVMGI

-430 VIGFWGRLIT
+430 VIGFWSRLIT

-454 DDENKPK
+454 EENKPK

-471 VTKDVFEAALKPIK
+471 VTEDVFEAALKPIK
-485 DVLGN
+485 DVLDN
-490 ISKCLATIQQ
+490 ISKCLATIKQ

-509 VGNIFGAVASSVMT
+509 VGNIFGAAASAVMT

-539 TQSNISA
+539 TQSNIST
-546 QYVSQTQEDEPNKSI
+546 QYVSQTQEDDPNKSI